1 MGDQMQ
7 FIVEKLNQ
15 EPFRKNYNLI
25 TFDSL
30 ESMQLLQL
38 LSDVLGEI
46 DPKVRKA
53 SRAPQA
59 CVIAN
64 ILNKPDTEICFY
76 LGLAL
81 YNLVTCLVYQNS
93 LDESSWREIALARIF
108 CVYTSM
114 RFFGKPGNVSW
125 ARGAGSRAPDS
136 WESEYRS

>member
-1 MGDQMQ
+1 MGDQIQ

-30 ESMQLLQL
+30 ESVQLLQL

-53 SRAPQA
+53 TRGAQTCATVSS
-59 CVIAN
+59 
-64 ILNKPDTEICFY
+64 LNGLDTEICFY

-81 YNLVTCLVYQNS
+81 YNLVACFVYQNS
-93 LDESSWREIALARIF
+93 LCESSW
-108 CVYTSM
+108 
-114 RFFGKPGNVSW
+114 K
-125 ARGAGSRAPDS
+125 
-136 WESEYRS
+136 

>member
-1 MGDQMQ
+1 MQ

-53 SRAPQA
+53 IRAAQT
-59 CVIAN
+59 CLIVN
-64 ILNKPDTEICFY
+64 ILNKPDTEIYFY

-81 YNLVTCLVYQNS
+81 YKSCG
-93 LDESSWREIALARIF
+93 
-108 CVYTSM
+108 M
-114 RFFGKPGNVSW
+114 FGLPK
-125 ARGAGSRAPDS
+125 
-136 WESEYRS
+136 

>member
-1 MGDQMQ
+1 MSDQIQ

-38 LSDVLGEI
+38 LNDVLGEI

-53 SRAPQA
+53 IRGAQT

-64 ILNKPDTEICFY
+64 ILNGLDTEICFY

-81 YNLVTCLVYQNS
+81 CNLVACLVYQNS
-93 LDESSWREIALARIF
+93 LYESSW
-108 CVYTSM
+108 
-114 RFFGKPGNVSW
+114 K
-125 ARGAGSRAPDS
+125 
-136 WESEYRS
+136 

>member
-1 MGDQMQ
+1 MSDQIQ

-38 LSDVLGEI
+38 LNDVLGEI

-53 SRAPQA
+53 IRGAHM
-59 CVIAN
+59 CVTVN
-64 ILNKPDTEICFY
+64 ILNGPDAEICFY

-81 YNLVTCLVYQNS
+81 YNLVACLVYQNS
-93 LDESSWREIALARIF
+93 LYESSW
-108 CVYTSM
+108 
-114 RFFGKPGNVSW
+114 K
-125 ARGAGSRAPDS
+125 
-136 WESEYRS
+136 

>member
-1 MGDQMQ
+1 MSDQIQ

-53 SRAPQA
+53 IRCSDL
-59 CVIAN
+59 CNGEHLKWV
-64 ILNKPDTEICFY
+64 
-76 LGLAL
+76 
-81 YNLVTCLVYQNS
+81 
-93 LDESSWREIALARIF
+93 
-108 CVYTSM
+108 
-114 RFFGKPGNVSW
+114 
-125 ARGAGSRAPDS
+125 
-136 WESEYRS
+136 